1 MRPTTDL
8 VERRFIFSQLGL
20 LTSDE
25 FVRRL
30 ADRGVNISEPA
41 LEALHRRGVAVP
53 LFRISRDGRS
63 LVARLRTDPEA
74 LWRAATDWQPAYFY
88 RYPVSAGL
96 RVHDPADARF
106 VSPESRVLRVAGG
119 HSFSLSAYLYSPH
132 QLIMLPL
139 IRQALPYLQWSRR
152 GVILRTRLTAT
163 DLLPRWQQTDRALR
177 EVVIAACVLEPR
189 YYPAVVG
196 RYTVDSR
203 DGPDDFEAWMRDEPL
218 TSEIDWLGTDAA
230 WLFDRAGG
238 LLRDA
243 DSFDPLGRWLEIV
256 RLATPDTWDRLRGDA
271 RSAMDLRMVA
281 EMLLRYHDE
290 LVPDGP
296 QSIPAD
302 PDRRRLPVTSRLKR
316 QQPLDQALTE
326 FGLSPHPRL
335 VIVFEGA
342 TEMTIWPRLLDYYG
356 TRRDDDLFSI
366 VDAEGVGNTIRALAA
381 YIAPRGIH
389 DAADGILVLTR
400 PPTRLLLV
408 CDPEGQMDTPAKR
421 EKRRSGLVDRI
432 MDTLPEDA
440 RTEFARSQ
448 IDGFVLV
455 ETWNAASESFEFAHF
470 KDRQIAQAFLRIP
483 GRHTTKS
490 VDDLAAI
497 VKTLRVERGN
507 LESVNRRISKVALAN
522 ELWPVLERKITSAER
537 RGTAEQIPIIRI
549 LDRAFRLAGEF
560 PSRNLVIGTRA
571 R

>member
-1 MRPTTDL
+1 
-8 VERRFIFSQLGL
+8 
-20 LTSDE
+20 
-25 FVRRL
+25 
-30 ADRGVNISEPA
+30 
-41 LEALHRRGVAVP
+41 
-53 LFRISRDGRS
+53 
-63 LVARLRTDPEA
+63 
-74 LWRAATDWQPAYFY
+74 
-88 RYPVSAGL
+88 
-96 RVHDPADARF
+96 
-106 VSPESRVLRVAGG
+106 
-119 HSFSLSAYLYSPH
+119 
-132 QLIMLPL
+132 
-139 IRQALPYLQWSRR
+139 
-152 GVILRTRLTAT
+152 
-163 DLLPRWQQTDRALR
+163 
-177 EVVIAACVLEPR
+177 
-189 YYPAVVG
+189 
-196 RYTVDSR
+196 
-203 DGPDDFEAWMRDEPL
+203 
-218 TSEIDWLGTDAA
+218 
-230 WLFDRAGG
+230 
-238 LLRDA
+238 
-243 DSFDPLGRWLEIV
+243 
-256 RLATPDTWDRLRGDA
+256 
-271 RSAMDLRMVA
+271 
-281 EMLLRYHDE
+281 
-290 LVPDGP
+290 
-296 QSIPAD
+296 
-302 PDRRRLPVTSRLKR
+302 LPVASRLKR
-316 QQPLDQALTE
+316 RQPLDQALTE

-448 IDGFVLV
+448 IDGFVVV

-470 KDRQIAQAFLRIP
+470 KDRQIAQAFRRIP
-483 GRHTTKS
+483 GRHTTNS

-497 VKTLRVERGN
+497 VKKLRVERGN

-522 ELWPVLERKITSAER
+522 ELWPVLERKITTAEQ